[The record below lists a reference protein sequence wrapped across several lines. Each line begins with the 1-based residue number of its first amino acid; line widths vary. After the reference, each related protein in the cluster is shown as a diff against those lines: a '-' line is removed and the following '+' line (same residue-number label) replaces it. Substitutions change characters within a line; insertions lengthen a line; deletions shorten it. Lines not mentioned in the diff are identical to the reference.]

1 MSNETEGKAIEYPN
15 IVERFREVFQKLG
28 IKKGDAYVDH
38 CAKGDLE
45 SLDDVEEKLFE
56 MGLHPSLRNQVVNF
70 WAAEIKQPVPKTLK
84 QKMEKEARIQ
94 KRGTGEEETERIYYV
109 EADTAIIRLA
119 AGNEKATTLVEA
131 KELQK
136 LIKKDLEE
144 QRKRSAEEG
153 EGKEPAFIIGE
164 GGAWTL
170 NPKAKIGFGE
180 FAVFQIYQ
188 DSLKKGEPI
197 DPVEELAKREES
209 SARLREAMGVKGKP
223 EDTELSALE
232 KLHSMGMLK
241 EGQGGGLIE
250 TIEGLA
256 TLGLIRKPGD
266 EEGGGLKT
274 ELSELRKK
282 LEEMAEEKS
291 REQFASQQR
300 QIQELTNV
308 ITKVVDKL
316 DQVEKGRTGRTEMD
330 ILHEIA
336 TEGIGVFKTE
346 LPGMRKDIKEA
357 LGSGALPPPKSSAEK
372 EERKRKYSEALQN
385 DRKIEELGRRLFFS
399 ES

>member
-1 MSNETEGKAIEYPN
+1 MVNETEKKAIEYPN

-94 KRGTGEEETERIYYV
+94 KRGTGEEEADRIYFV
-109 EADTAIIRLA
+109 DSDTGIIRQA
-119 AGNEKATTLVEA
+119 VGNEKATTLTEA

-136 LIKKDLEE
+136 IIKKDLEE

-164 GGAWTL
+164 DGTWTL
-170 NPKAKIGFGE
+170 NPKGKIGFGE
-180 FAVFQIYQ
+180 FAVFQMYQ

-197 DPVEELAKREES
+197 DPIEELARREES

-223 EDTELSALE
+223 EDTELSTLE
-232 KLHSMGMLK
+232 KLQKLGLLK
-241 EGQGGGLIE
+241 EGKEGGTVELITVLSEAGL
-250 TIEGLA
+250 L
-256 TLGLIRKPGD
+256 RKSG
-266 EEGGGLKT
+266 EEGVGLKT
-274 ELSELRKK
+274 ELGELRKK

-291 REQFASQQR
+291 REQFAGQQR
-300 QIQELTNV
+300 QIENLTSV

-336 TEGIGVFKTE
+336 TEGIGVVRTE

-357 LGSGALPPPKSSAEK
+357 LGSGALPPPKSPAEK

-385 DRKIEELGRRLFFS
+385 DREIEELGRRLFFS

>member
-1 MSNETEGKAIEYPN
+1 MVNETEKKAIEYPN

-94 KRGTGEEETERIYYV
+94 KRGTGEEEADRIYFV
-109 EADTAIIRLA
+109 DSDTGIIRQA
-119 AGNEKATTLVEA
+119 VGNEKATTLTEA

-136 LIKKDLEE
+136 IIKKDLEE

-164 GGAWTL
+164 DGTWTL
-170 NPKAKIGFGE
+170 NPKGKIGFGE
-180 FAVFQIYQ
+180 FAVFQMYQ

-197 DPVEELAKREES
+197 DPIEELAKREES

-223 EDTELSALE
+223 EDTELSTLE
-232 KLHSMGMLK
+232 KLQKLGLLK
-241 EGQGGGLIE
+241 EGKEGGTVELITVLSEAGL
-250 TIEGLA
+250 L
-256 TLGLIRKPGD
+256 RKSG

-274 ELSELRKK
+274 ELGELRKK

-291 REQFASQQR
+291 REQFAGQQR
-300 QIQELTNV
+300 QIENLTNV

-316 DQVEKGRTGRTEMD
+316 DEVAKGRTGRTEMD

-336 TEGIGVFKTE
+336 TEGIGVVKTE

-357 LGSGALPPPKSSAEK
+357 LGSGALPPPKSPAEK

-385 DRKIEELGRRLFFS
+385 DREIEELGRRLFFS